1 MYLICNIKQ
10 LKVKQIS
17 QRTKLIKNQLETN
30 LKKEKIKN
38 AWFTRVLIILI
49 RQSQNDDFTKNNNI
63 VLEMRRYD

>member
-49 RQSQNDDFTKNNNI
+49 RQSQSDDFTKNNNI